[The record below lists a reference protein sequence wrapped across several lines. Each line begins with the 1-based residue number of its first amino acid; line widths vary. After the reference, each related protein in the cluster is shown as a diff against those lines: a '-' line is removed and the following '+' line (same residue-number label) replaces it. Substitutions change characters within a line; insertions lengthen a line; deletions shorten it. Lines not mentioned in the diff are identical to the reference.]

1 MTNVLVFHYDG
12 YGNEVVILWKWIVFY
27 SMAFILGILIA
38 MFQWPFWIAIAVL
51 IFASFIMIGDV
62 LFTLYGTTNINRV
75 EKFIIKKKK
84 EPIYA
89 FIYSQG
95 FGKKED
101 QIIAIDAILK
111 KYKQQHIAHYYR
123 CIQEYL
129 KDNLELAL
137 DEANKIGKEPL
148 MGYSKALVLAKMG
161 KENEALSNTPSK
173 PWMQEA
179 IRAAIA
185 ISKND
190 ADAFEKHANNAI
202 HSTRGIQRLSI
213 IYSFNQMRK

>member
-1 MTNVLVFHYDG
+1 MKKLYKSIITILTNVLVFHYDG

-95 FGKKED
+95 FGKK
-101 QIIAIDAILK
+101 
-111 KYKQQHIAHYYR
+111 
-123 CIQEYL
+123 
-129 KDNLELAL
+129 
-137 DEANKIGKEPL
+137 KIR
-148 MGYSKALVLAKMG
+148 S
-161 KENEALSNTPSK
+161 
-173 PWMQEA
+173 
-179 IRAAIA
+179 
-185 ISKND
+185 
-190 ADAFEKHANNAI
+190 
-202 HSTRGIQRLSI
+202 
-213 IYSFNQMRK
+213 